1 MTEFGIENAT
11 LRGLSALRGAATAAA
26 FRNRALEQTI
36 AVDVGASATKA
47 EISRGGFAVA
57 EIGVLPERIGSFL
70 TDRPI
75 VQTKVVTQT
84 IAPGT
89 AVAAGT
95 TIDVVLTV
103 TRDLPVAVIPGI
115 HEAFSGLTMA
125 QLHDQFAT
133 DTRVRD
139 ILRTKTDVSDLNT
152 DDIASLTTAL
162 QAQNI
167 PVSNDPGQTVA
178 SAFTAIQ
185 AAFTFQS

>member
-11 LRGLSALRGAATAAA
+11 LRGLKGAATAAA
-26 FRNRALEQTI
+26 FRNRAVEQTI

-57 EIGVLPERIGSFL
+57 EISVLPERIGSFL
-70 TDRPI
+70 VDRPI
-75 VQTKVVTQT
+75 VATKVVEQT
-84 IAPGT
+84 IRGGT

-95 TIDVVLTV
+95 TIDIVLTV

-115 HEAFSGLTMA
+115 HEAFTGLTMA
-125 QLHDQFAT
+125 QLHDQFAG

-139 ILRTKTDVSDLNT
+139 ILRTKTSVSDLTT
-152 DDIASLTTAL
+152 DDIASLTNVL
-162 QAQNI
+162 QAQNVPI
-167 PVSNDPGQTVA
+167 SNDPGQTVA